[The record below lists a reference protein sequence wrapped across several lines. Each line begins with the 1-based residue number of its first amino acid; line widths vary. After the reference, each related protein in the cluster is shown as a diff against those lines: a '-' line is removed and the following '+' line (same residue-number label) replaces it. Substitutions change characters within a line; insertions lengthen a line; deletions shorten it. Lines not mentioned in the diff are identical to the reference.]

1 MLDIYI
7 KFFNSEKVAINL
19 RQTNVFIIMMSGFAG
34 ARFNISTSAGEE
46 LSFKTED

>member
-1 MLDIYI
+1 MHI
-7 KFFNSEKVAINL
+7 KFFNSEKAAINL
-19 RQTNVFIIMMSGFAG
+19 RQTNVFIIVSGFAG